1 MHTVIRYVPDTDV
14 CHHDVDDLVQVED
27 EGAGV
32 RYEAEQSSDGSV
44 VTGKYNVILPG
55 SHRSDRSLR

>member
-1 MHTVIRYVPDTDV
+1 MRTVIRFVLDTDV
-14 CHHDVDDLVQVED
+14 YHHVDDHVDQVED

-44 VTGKYNVILPG
+44 VTGKYNVLLPG
-55 SHRSDRSLR
+55 SHRNDRSLR